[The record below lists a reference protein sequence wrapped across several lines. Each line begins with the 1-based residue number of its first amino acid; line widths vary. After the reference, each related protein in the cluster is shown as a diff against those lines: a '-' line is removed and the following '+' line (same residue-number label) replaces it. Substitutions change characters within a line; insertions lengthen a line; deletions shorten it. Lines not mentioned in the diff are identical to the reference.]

1 MQKILIANRGEIAIR
16 VMRAANELG
25 KRTVAVYAEEDKLS
39 LHRFK
44 ADEAYRIGA
53 GLGPIA
59 AYLSIDEIIRV
70 ARASGA
76 DAIHP

>member
-1 MQKILIANRGEIAIR
+1 MADFRKILVANRGEIAIR
-16 VMRAANELG
+16 VMRAATELG

-53 GLGPIA
+53 TPLHTRIFGGQPW
-59 AYLSIDEIIRV
+59 ST
-70 ARASGA
+70 S
-76 DAIHP
+76 P